1 MRAAWGAAIVLAGTL
16 WACGNDSVSDDTPPS
31 SQVTTELC
39 DYVPM
44 TATAD
49 TGGTVTAEPLMAG
62 AAERILHIP
71 VGTALGGYTGRAGFI
86 SSAGSVDARKIAMSG
101 TFNPSIGVTTAPR
114 VKALA
119 LESGS
124 ETVVIL
130 KADIIFVYEGMVFD
144 VTERLGP
151 EFAGKV
157 MIAVSH
163 SHSGWAQFTA
173 HGPLKLGAGKMRD
186 LVYQRFLDDFTAV
199 AQEAIANL
207 EPAKLGV
214 FADSNFDPDNVINHD
229 RRGEDDMLPG
239 GANNGD
245 EHLYMFRIDRT
256 DGSPIAVMP
265 IFGEHGT
272 LNDEDN
278 PFASADASGAI
289 EHALEEQF
297 DSKVVVLHLQG
308 AGADVSPNGHGGLDC
323 NNKPGKASDPC
334 FAWTSEEG
342 HGRGAL
348 PILMA
353 AYQAAGTNMRD
364 SLELEMVTRS
374 IETGPYPETFSIRDG
389 ALSYAPFD
397 PDPKTV
403 PDGVVWNGDQLSPV
417 IDEFNAQVGAALCE
431 TPEPMFP
438 AAQIPGTEGI
448 LPYGSCLKLDIAAE
462 ILEPI
467 FDIDFGVD
475 ATHPVCETTRTTI
488 SSLRIGDYVIGTLPG
503 EVSTG
508 LAEMVRQ
515 KSPAGPDNTIVVGY
529 SQGHVGY
536 MLRPENWVLGGY
548 EPSVTFWGPLEAEY
562 IADQLLDLVPLAL
575 SPEREDGTIGGTTR
589 LAVPTVTDDDLETDD
604 PAPNAGT
611 IPATVPDLTWART
624 GTPTQAQPAAT
635 IPRVSGI
642 ATFTWFGDDPKVQTP
657 RVTLEA
663 ETAPNSNT
671 FAAVT
676 RRSGRVVEDGQI
688 VLAYTPSPLQRSGP
702 QTHIW
707 VAEWQAV
714 PWWGEVGVDSLDD
727 RGGLPLGRYR
737 FHVEGSGWTL
747 DSDPFTVVEGG
758 MDPVAVRTN
767 NAIKVTAQWFAPEGW
782 RLMDMSLKSN
792 QPVPVR
798 SQTVTLEL
806 LDGGNNV
813 LSTTS
818 PDTDAN
824 GVVTLTDNAQATQV
838 RVTDRFGNTNTA
850 TIP

>member
-1 MRAAWGAAIVLAGTL
+1 MRAPGVALICALSFV
-16 WACGNDSVSDDTPPS
+16 ACGGDDDTTPS
-31 SQVTTELC
+31 TDVTTELC
-39 DYVPM
+39 DYLPM
-44 TATAD
+44 TPTANA
-49 TGGTVTAEPLMAG
+49 GGTVTAEPLMAG

-86 SSAGSVDARKIAMSG
+86 SSAGSVDARKVALPG

-119 LESGS
+119 LKTGS

-144 VTERLGP
+144 LTERLGS

-163 SHSGWAQFTA
+163 SHSGWAQFTG
-173 HGPLKLGAGKMRD
+173 HGPLKLGAGQMRE
-186 LVYQRFLDDFTAV
+186 LVYKRFLDDFEAV
-199 AQEAIANL
+199 AREAIANL

-214 FADSNFDPDNVINHD
+214 FADPNFDPDNIINHD
-229 RRGEDDMLPG
+229 RRGENDLLPG
-239 GANNGD
+239 GSNNGD
-245 EHLYMFRIDRT
+245 EHLFMIRVDRT
-256 DGSPIAVMP
+256 DGTPIAMMP

-334 FAWTSEEG
+334 FSWTSEEG
-342 HGRGAL
+342 HGRGAI

-353 AYQAAGTNMRD
+353 AYASAGAAMQD
-364 SLELEMVTRS
+364 SLELEMITRS
-374 IETGPYPETFSIRDG
+374 VETGPFPDTFAIRDG
-389 ALSYAPFD
+389 AMSYASFD
-397 PDPKTV
+397 PERTA
-403 PDGVVWNGDQLSPV
+403 PDGVVWNGDTMSPV
-417 IDEFNAQVGAALCE
+417 IDEFNAQVGAGLCE

-488 SSLRIGDYVIGTLPG
+488 TALRIGDYVIGTLPG
-503 EVSTG
+503 EVSTL
-508 LAEMVRQ
+508 LADLVRE
-515 KSPAGPDNTIVVGY
+515 KSPVGPDHTIVVGY

-536 MLRPENWVLGGY
+536 MLRPEDWVQGGY

-562 IADQLLDLVPLAL
+562 LAEQLLDLVPLAL
-575 SPEREDGTIGGTTR
+575 TPDREDGTVGGTSR
-589 LAVPTVTDDDLETDD
+589 LASQQPVDHLEIDD

-611 IPATVPDLTWART
+611 IPTTIPDVTWART
-624 GTPTQAQPAAT
+624 GTPTQAQPATT
-635 IPRVSGI
+635 ISRVSGI
-642 ATFTWFGDDPKVQTP
+642 ATFTWFGDDPQVKTP
-657 RVTLEA
+657 RVTLER
-663 ETAPNSNT
+663 ELTPNSGT
-671 FAAVT
+671 FETVT
-676 RRSGRVVEDGQI
+676 RRSGRVVEDEEI

-702 QTHIW
+702 QTHVW

-714 PWWGEVGVDSLDD
+714 PWWGESGVDALDD

-737 FHVEGSGWTL
+737 FHVEGSTWSI
-747 DSDPFTVVEGG
+747 DSDPFTVVTGG
-758 MDPVAVRTN
+758 MKLGAPLRTN
-767 NAIKVTAQWFAPEGW
+767 NTVKVTAQWHAPKGW
-782 RLMDMSLKSN
+782 RLMDMSLMSN
-792 QPVPVR
+792 QPVPIR
-798 SQTVTLEL
+798 SQAVTVEL
-806 LDGGNNV
+806 LDTNGGV
-813 LSTTS
+813 LSTT
-818 PDTDAN
+818 PTTTDAN
-824 GVVTLTDNAQATQV
+824 GVVQVPDNVAATAI
-838 RVTDRFGNTNTA
+838 RVTDRFTNQVTSA
-850 TIP
+850 IP